1 MLGTYGFPSAGGV
14 FDFSQM
20 LILLTILTLT
30 DSLALRL
37 TNLIGYS

>member
-1 MLGTYGFPSAGGV
+1 MLGNYNFPSAGGV

-20 LILLTILTLT
+20 LIMLNILTLT

-37 TNLIGYS
+37 TNLIADS